1 MSSVAMDITETMDLV
16 MVSETTVMNMTM
28 TLLVVIIMVMD
39 IMDHTEEVMIVGG
52 NIVQS
57 IKVNVST
64 KYLVSQK
71 IWYLGWSVILYFVF
85 FQINF
90 KQTSITKTS
99 MVESHM
105 DMEVIPNME
114 KVAYSLPHI
123 PILVISGHHLVHPHT
138 MMMIMITMIQSA
150 IG

>member
-1 MSSVAMDITETMDLV
+1 MVAMDITETMDLV
-16 MVSETTVMNMTM
+16 MVSETTVMNMIM
-28 TLLVVIIMVMD
+28 MLLVVIIMVMD
-39 IMDHTEEVMIVGG
+39 IMDHMEEVMIVGG

-57 IKVNVST
+57 IKVNWST
-64 KYLVSQK
+64 KYCK
-71 IWYLGWSVILYFVF
+71 PDGAKVISRLIIKFILIK
-85 FQINF
+85 INF
-90 KQTSITKTS
+90 LQTSITKTS

-105 DMEVIPNME
+105 DMEVILNME

-138 MMMIMITMIQSA
+138 MMMMIMITMIQSA

>member
-64 KYLVSQK
+64 KYCKPRRAKVNVS
-71 IWYLGWSVILYFVF
+71 
-85 FQINF
+85 
-90 KQTSITKTS
+90 
-99 MVESHM
+99 
-105 DMEVIPNME
+105 D
-114 KVAYSLPHI
+114 
-123 PILVISGHHLVHPHT
+123 ISGDL
-138 MMMIMITMIQSA
+138 
-150 IG
+150 

>member
-1 MSSVAMDITETMDLV
+1 
-16 MVSETTVMNMTM
+16 
-28 TLLVVIIMVMD
+28 
-39 IMDHTEEVMIVGG
+39 
-52 NIVQS
+52 
-57 IKVNVST
+57 
-64 KYLVSQK
+64 
-71 IWYLGWSVILYFVF
+71 
-85 FQINF
+85 
-90 KQTSITKTS
+90 

>member
-64 KYLVSQK
+64 KYLVPQNDSD
-71 IWYLGWSVILYFVF
+71 ISVDL
-85 FQINF
+85 
-90 KQTSITKTS
+90 
-99 MVESHM
+99 
-105 DMEVIPNME
+105 
-114 KVAYSLPHI
+114 
-123 PILVISGHHLVHPHT
+123 
-138 MMMIMITMIQSA
+138 
-150 IG
+150 

>member
-1 MSSVAMDITETMDLV
+1 MNSVAMDITETMDLV
-16 MVSETTVMNMTM
+16 MVSETTVMNMIM
-28 TLLVVIIMVMD
+28 TVLVVIIMVMD

-52 NIVQS
+52 NMVQS
-57 IKVNVST
+57 IKVIVSKIEMKNKTIIIQISLLIYLFIIFHINVE
-64 KYLVSQK
+64 
-71 IWYLGWSVILYFVF
+71 
-85 FQINF
+85 
-90 KQTSITKTS
+90 QTSITKTS

-114 KVAYSLPHI
+114 KVAYSLLPHI
-123 PILVISGHHLVHPHT
+123 LILGISGHHLVH

>member
-28 TLLVVIIMVMD
+28 TLLVVIIMVMG

-64 KYLVSQK
+64 KYCKPRRAKV
-71 IWYLGWSVILYFVF
+71 
-85 FQINF
+85 
-90 KQTSITKTS
+90 TSRLICKLIRFS
-99 MVESHM
+99 
-105 DMEVIPNME
+105 N
-114 KVAYSLPHI
+114 
-123 PILVISGHHLVHPHT
+123 
-138 MMMIMITMIQSA
+138 QF
-150 IG
+150 

>member
-1 MSSVAMDITETMDLV
+1 MSSVAMDTTETMDLV
-16 MVSETTVMNMTM
+16 MVSETTVMNMIM

-39 IMDHTEEVMIVGG
+39 IMDHMEEVMIVGG
-52 NIVQS
+52 NMVQS
-57 IKVNVST
+57 IK
-64 KYLVSQK
+64 
-71 IWYLGWSVILYFVF
+71 
-85 FQINF
+85 
-90 KQTSITKTS
+90 TSITKTS

-114 KVAYSLPHI
+114 KVAYSLLPHI
-123 PILVISGHHLVHPHT
+123 LILGISGHHLVH